1 MNKHITQGRH
11 KFKAW
16 KNSPWLMVTRRIK
29 NRGGL
34 WRCYWYNPLT
44 GQFTQYMMEHLYY
57 RAIGKEG
64 KDSAYSLF
72 TGDPYTENPSWG
84 SPVDGLKIKATKD
97 MSVPM
102 ILKLNGGKK
111 GIKVDPFTFVRQ
123 ARKYLSGA
131 GRQAE
136 LFPELQF

>member
-1 MNKHITQGRH
+1 VNKHIIQGRH

-44 GQFTQYMMEHLYY
+44 GQFTKYLMEHSYY
-57 RAIGKEG
+57 RAIGKKG
-64 KDSAYSLF
+64 KDSAHSLF
-72 TGDPYTENPSWG
+72 TGEPFTENPRTG
-84 SPVDGLKIKATKD
+84 YPTD
-97 MSVPM
+97 
-102 ILKLNGGKK
+102 
-111 GIKVDPFTFVRQ
+111 DPWAFVRQ
-123 ARKYLSGA
+123 GRKYLSGA